1 MANRIQ
7 QATTGATHTL
17 FVLLSALISTQHYAA
32 NAFSLSMVAT
42 GSFGTRGLRVP
53 SAPSTPESLLPSFL
67 SWPKRALKRR
77 LRDQSGV
84 TCDVTANS
92 GDMLFK
98 GKVGPVT
105 VKGKGWQ
112 SPLGLTCRALEAT
125 VETCELDMGRVL
137 SSQKLVLT
145 TPGMCFIVTTIHS
158 NFLSFIVSYSHCF
171 PTFSIARGTAMV
183 ALNGKDFGTFL
194 THPLLKQNAPCLQ
207 EGGECVEFLRDGAS
221 IHPQSKAVVFFGKFE
236 GETYKCTLQ
245 RGDKQQKAFITVESQ
260 SPELQSTATRL
271 SFAISDF
278 FNEMLFELDGTFLS
292 FRDMMVTGKGG
303 DPCVM
308 LALQITVKK
317 FPSPG
322 LAF

>member
-1 MANRIQ
+1 MTNRIQ
-7 QATTGATHTL
+7 QATAACIV
-17 FVLLSALISTQHYAA
+17 FVVLLSALTNHAV

-42 GSFGTRGLRVP
+42 GSVGTRGLRVP
-53 SAPSTPESLLPSFL
+53 SAPSTGVSSSIISHLAET
-67 SWPKRALKRR
+67 ALKRR

-125 VETCELDMGRVL
+125 VDTCELDMGRVL

-145 TPGMCFIVTTIHS
+145 RPGTCMCLFVTIHS
-158 NFLSFIVSYSHCF
+158 NFCHYVRLFTYV
-171 PTFSIARGTAMV
+171 PTFLIAQGTAMV

-194 THPLLKQNAPCLQ
+194 THPLLRQNAPCLQ

-221 IHPQSKAVVFFGKFE
+221 INPQSKSVVFFGKYE

-245 RGDKQQKAFITVESQ
+245 RGGKKQKALITVESQ
-260 SPELQSTATRL
+260 SPELESTATRL
-271 SFAISDF
+271 SSAISDF

-292 FRDMMVTGKGG
+292 FRDMMVTGKGV

>member
-1 MANRIQ
+1 MTSRIQ
-7 QATTGATHTL
+7 QATAACIV
-17 FVLLSALISTQHYAA
+17 FVVLLSALANHAV

-42 GSFGTRGLRVP
+42 GSVGTRGLRVP
-53 SAPSTPESLLPSFL
+53 SAPSTGVSSSIISHLAET
-67 SWPKRALKRR
+67 ALKRR

-125 VETCELDMGRVL
+125 VDTCELDMGRVL

-145 TPGMCFIVTTIHS
+145 RPGMCLFVTI
-158 NFLSFIVSYSHCF
+158 I
-171 PTFSIARGTAMV
+171 PTFAIMSDYSLMFLPLLKARGTAMV

-194 THPLLKQNAPCLQ
+194 THPLLRQNAPCLQ

-221 IHPQSKAVVFFGKFE
+221 INPQSKAVVFFGKYE

-245 RGDKQQKAFITVESQ
+245 RGGKQQKALITVESQ

-271 SFAISDF
+271 SCAISDF

>member
-1 MANRIQ
+1 MAHRIQ
-7 QATTGATHTL
+7 QATTSTTCML
-17 FVLLSALISTQHYAA
+17 FVLLFALVSTQHYAA

-53 SAPSTPESLLPSFL
+53 SAPSSPGVSSTIISQLAE
-67 SWPKRALKRR
+67 RALKRR

-145 TPGMCFIVTTIHS
+145 TPGTCFIMTTIHS
-158 NFLSFIVSYSHCF
+158 NFLYMSF
-171 PTFSIARGTAMV
+171 
-183 ALNGKDFGTFL
+183 
-194 THPLLKQNAPCLQ
+194 
-207 EGGECVEFLRDGAS
+207 
-221 IHPQSKAVVFFGKFE
+221 
-236 GETYKCTLQ
+236 
-245 RGDKQQKAFITVESQ
+245 
-260 SPELQSTATRL
+260 
-271 SFAISDF
+271 
-278 FNEMLFELDGTFLS
+278 
-292 FRDMMVTGKGG
+292 
-303 DPCVM
+303 
-308 LALQITVKK
+308 
-317 FPSPG
+317 
-322 LAF
+322 

>member
-1 MANRIQ
+1 MTSRIQ
-7 QATTGATHTL
+7 QATAACIV
-17 FVLLSALISTQHYAA
+17 FVVLLSALTNHAV

-42 GSFGTRGLRVP
+42 GSVGTRGLRVP
-53 SAPSTPESLLPSFL
+53 SAPSTGVSSSIISHLAET
-67 SWPKRALKRR
+67 ALKRR

-125 VETCELDMGRVL
+125 VDTCELDMGRVL

-145 TPGMCFIVTTIHS
+145 RP
-158 NFLSFIVSYSHCF
+158 
-171 PTFSIARGTAMV
+171 ARGTAMV

-194 THPLLKQNAPCLQ
+194 THPLLRQNAPCLQ

-221 IHPQSKAVVFFGKFE
+221 INPQSKAVVFFGKYE

-245 RGDKQQKAFITVESQ
+245 RGGKQQKALITVESQ

-271 SFAISDF
+271 SCAISDF